1 MDANNNPA
9 PIDHPLPPYVHQPS
23 TGEDDDFP
31 NYDDNNYGDEYNNLP
46 TIECTPLL
54 IKKKSR
60 HLMRCSLPWASK
72 SNHP

>member
-46 TIECTPLL
+46 TIE
-54 IKKKSR
+54 
-60 HLMRCSLPWASK
+60 
-72 SNHP
+72 